1 MKPTKQKATHKYTTE
16 ERQKALKIYN
26 VKNKMNYH
34 RQEWLRCES
43 ILNSLISSLNGKY
56 SGKQ

>member
-1 MKPTKQKATHKYTTE
+1 MGINNKYTTE